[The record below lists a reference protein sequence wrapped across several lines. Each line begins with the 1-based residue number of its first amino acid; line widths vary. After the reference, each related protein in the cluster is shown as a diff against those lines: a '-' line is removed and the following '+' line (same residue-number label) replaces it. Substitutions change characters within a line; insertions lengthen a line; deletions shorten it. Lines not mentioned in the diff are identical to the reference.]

1 MTVKNPVDS
10 WKKRFQETICR
21 RAGRRWE
28 SWNGNDLCSISKFK
42 AKPRVS
48 LVQGW
53 LSLSRNL
60 WWGLEIRSKV
70 SDVRTWC
77 DVKIKWSS
85 LIFTWHLTPS
95 EDVPQTLPSQLYF
108 SLLEK
113 RGGWTSGKQCILFME
128 IQLGSEETK
137 HLLKSLYLLK
147 TPLAIRSWET
157 HNQKRW
163 EALE

>member
-1 MTVKNPVDS
+1 MTVKNPGDS

-28 SWNGNDLCSISKFK
+28 SWNGNDLCSYQQVQSQTRGHFGTRMTVFIQ
-42 AKPRVS
+42 KPVVGS
-48 LVQGW
+48 G
-53 LSLSRNL
+53 N
-60 WWGLEIRSKV
+60 RSKV

-85 LIFTWHLTPS
+85 LTFTRHLTPS

-113 RGGWTSGKQCILFME
+113 RGGWASGKQCILFME

-147 TPLAIRSWET
+147 TPLAIRS
-157 HNQKRW
+157 
-163 EALE
+163 